1 MKTLQFLILG
11 FNLAVFCFYPNSS
24 YSQTGQDSTY
34 VDENRLVVVKK
45 HDGVTYVGK
54 ILSQDAREVLI
65 ETKELGQVV
74 IPKHQIKSIK
84 EIQPG
89 ELSSSMEYIGAEVFA
104 TRYFISTNGLP
115 IEKGDSYV
123 QWSLFGPDLQFG
135 VGKNFGIGIMTSWLG
150 IPIIGSAKYSIP
162 LSDKLHLGVGTL
174 LGTGSWASPDFGIAL
189 PFAALTYG
197 NRTRNLTFSG
207 GYGAV
212 FNDYEL
218 TERALFSV
226 AGMVKVSKKITLV
239 FDSFIMPPDG
249 NGSGFALLIPGLR
262 VQTESDKAF
271 QFGFAGMVIEGEAF
285 PLPIPMFQWYRML

>member
-34 VDENRLVVVKK
+34 VDENKLVVVKK

-74 IPKHQIKSIK
+74 IPKHEIKSIK

-226 AGMVKVSKKITLV
+226 AGMAKVSKKISLV

>member
-1 MKTLQFLILG
+1 MKTLKFLILG
-11 FNLAVFCFYPNSS
+11 LNLAVFCFYPNSS

-34 VDENRLVVVKK
+34 VDENKLVVVEK
-45 HDGVTYVGK
+45 HNGVTYVGK

-74 IPKHQIKSIK
+74 IPKHEIKSIK

-89 ELSSSMEYIGAEVFA
+89 ELSSSMGYIGREVFA

-123 QWSLFGPDLQFG
+123 QWNLFGPDVQLG
-135 VGKNFGIGIMTSWLG
+135 VAKNFGIGIMTSWLG
-150 IPIIGSAKYSIP
+150 FPILGSAKYSIP
-162 LSDKLHLGVGTL
+162 LSDKLNLGVGTL
-174 LGTGSWASPDFGIAL
+174 LGTGSWTDPDLGIAL

-197 NRTRNLTFSG
+197 NRTKNLTFSG

-239 FDSFIMPPDG
+239 FDSFIMSPDG
-249 NGSGFALLIPGLR
+249 NSSGFALLIPGLR
-262 VQTESDKAF
+262 LQTESDKAF
-271 QFGFAGMVIEGEAF
+271 QFGFAGIVIEGEAW
-285 PLPIPMFQWYRML
+285 PLPIPMVQWYRML

>member
-1 MKTLQFLILG
+1 MKTINFLILII
-11 FNLAVFCFYPNSS
+11 NLAVFCFHPNSS
-24 YSQTGQDSTY
+24 YSQTGQDSIY
-34 VDENRLVVVKK
+34 VDENKLVVVKK
-45 HDGVTYVGK
+45 HNGVTYVGK

-65 ETKELGQVV
+65 ETIDLGQVV
-74 IPKHQIKSIK
+74 IPKHEIEEIKDI
-84 EIQPG
+84 EPG
-89 ELSSSMEYIGAEVFA
+89 ELSSSMEYIGREVFA

-123 QWSLFGPDLQFG
+123 QWNVFGPDIQIG
-135 VGKNFGIGIMTSWLG
+135 VAKNFGIGIMTSWLG

-162 LSDKLHLGVGTL
+162 LSDNLNLGVGTL

-212 FNDYEL
+212 FNDYASS
-218 TERALFSV
+218 ERALFSV
-226 AGMVKVSKKITLV
+226 AGMAKVSKKISLV

-249 NGSGFALLIPGLR
+249 NSSGFALLIPGLR
-262 VQTESDKAF
+262 LQTESDKAF
-271 QFGFAGMVIEGEAF
+271 QFGFAAIVIEGEAF
-285 PLPIPMFQWYRML
+285 PLPIPMVQWYRML